1 MFRTFHKVMKR
12 CEAVHQE
19 DRATGY
25 PSDVS
30 DREWAEIERFF
41 EPEHIGRP
49 RKHGVRS
56 LDNAIRYV
64 ERGGCPW
71 RMSPKDFPPWRAVY
85 MTFWR
90 LRNAGTWAAINH
102 HLRRQVRI
110 KAGRHPDP
118 TVAIMDSQS
127 VKTVQKGGSAATM
140 RVSGLR
146 VVNVISPPILK
157 VTS

>member
-1 MFRTFHKVMKR
+1 M
-12 CEAVHQE
+12 
-19 DRATGY
+19 GY

-49 RKHGVRS
+49 RKHCVRS
-56 LDNAIRYV
+56 LYNAIRYV
-64 ERGGCPW
+64 ERSGCQW
-71 RMSPKDFPPWRAVY
+71 RMLPKDFPPWRAVY

-102 HLRRQVRI
+102 HLRRQARI

-146 VVNVISPPILK
+146 VVSVILPPILK